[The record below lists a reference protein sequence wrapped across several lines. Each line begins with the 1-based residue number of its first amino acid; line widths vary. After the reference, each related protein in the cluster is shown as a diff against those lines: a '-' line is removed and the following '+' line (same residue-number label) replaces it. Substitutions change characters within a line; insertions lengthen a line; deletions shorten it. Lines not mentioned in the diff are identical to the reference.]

1 MAVERG
7 RDWGRRSVVP
17 DDAPVVGSDA
27 ALADLLASG
36 SFDRGD
42 DAPPVVLVGGDLCR
56 TLGGRGGARPGSEAT
71 VVEVDVGRVLV
82 DGRIYSFVAHVV
94 AGTLRRPGRWWVA
107 ANAAHRGRW
116 NAAPRSHPG
125 DGLLDLLESDLR
137 PGEVFGAWRRL
148 GAGIHVPHPR
158 ISAERAR
165 TAAWSFPVRTP
176 VRIDGRPPV
185 PAREVVARLD
195 PDDTVWVA
203 V

>member
-1 MAVERG
+1 
-7 RDWGRRSVVP
+7 
-17 DDAPVVGSDA
+17 
-27 ALADLLASG
+27 
-36 SFDRGD
+36 
-42 DAPPVVLVGGDLCR
+42 
-56 TLGGRGGARPGSEAT
+56 
-71 VVEVDVGRVLV
+71 
-82 DGRIYSFVAHVV
+82 
-94 AGTLRRPGRWWVA
+94 
-107 ANAAHRGRW
+107 NAAYRGRW

-148 GAGIHVPHPR
+148 AAGIHVPHPR

-165 TAAWSFPVRTP
+165 TAAWSCPGRTP
-176 VRIDGRPPV
+176 VRSDGRPPV